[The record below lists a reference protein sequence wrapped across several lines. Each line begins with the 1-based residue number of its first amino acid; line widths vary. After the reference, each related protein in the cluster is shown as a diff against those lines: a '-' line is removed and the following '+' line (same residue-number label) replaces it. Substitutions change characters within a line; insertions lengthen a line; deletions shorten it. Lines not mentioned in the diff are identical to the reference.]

1 MMQGQHIELFN
12 ERFPDFLL
20 GNVPGANLNLRLHCL
35 ETTFALVSSETT
47 IHLLQWRSVQK
58 ETESST
64 EILIADQ
71 KEEMQNV
78 TEYDGYIRVK

>member
-1 MMQGQHIELFN
+1 MRGQHIEVFN
-12 ERFPDFLL
+12 ERFPEACSFFLS

-35 ETTFALVSSETT
+35 ETTFAVVSSETT

-71 KEEMQNV
+71 KE
-78 TEYDGYIRVK
+78 YDGYIRVK

>member
-1 MMQGQHIELFN
+1 M
-12 ERFPDFLL
+12 
-20 GNVPGANLNLRLHCL
+20 GNFPGANLNLRLHCL

-47 IHLLQWRSVQK
+47 IHLRSVQK

-78 TEYDGYIRVK
+78 TEYDGYIREKLTRKALKG

>member
-1 MMQGQHIELFN
+1 MQGQHIELFN

-47 IHLLQWRSVQK
+47 IHLLQWRYKVQK